1 MREDPE
7 VERMRAWGP
16 GCDPR
21 TLAFALLGYLCD
33 LDQGKRGPLSQPSCE
48 VQIVDS
54 LQQMRKW
61 WLQKF
66 IQGQAQVSCHT
77 KLPTHSCPEF
87 TNMLL

>member
-33 LDQGKRGPLSQPSCE
+33 LDQGKPRS
-48 VQIVDS
+48 S
-54 LQQMRKW
+54 LP
-61 WLQKF
+61 
-66 IQGQAQVSCHT
+66 T
-77 KLPTHSCPEF
+77 KL
-87 TNMLL
+87 